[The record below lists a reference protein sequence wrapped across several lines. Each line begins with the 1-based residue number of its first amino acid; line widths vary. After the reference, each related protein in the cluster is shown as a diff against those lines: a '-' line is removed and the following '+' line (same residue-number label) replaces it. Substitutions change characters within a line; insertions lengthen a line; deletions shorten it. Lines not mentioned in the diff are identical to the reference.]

1 MYYKMRKKLKLG
13 DIVRVNFIGSTYVC
27 EITEVVD
34 KTTYKARN
42 MKTGVIIPNLRW
54 KAHKDK
60 KSVWFIEAL
69 VPGKTTAKSTKSI
82 DTRKQTTKKSELD
95 KAIKKQKDFI
105 KGNIKK

>member
-27 EITEVVD
+27 EI
-34 KTTYKARN
+34 
-42 MKTGVIIPNLRW
+42 TGVIIPNLRW

-69 VPGKTTAKSTKSI
+69 VPGKTTVKSTRSI

-95 KAIKKQKDFI
+95 QAIRKQKDFI
-105 KGNIKK
+105 KGNVKK

>member
-60 KSVWFIEAL
+60 KSV
-69 VPGKTTAKSTKSI
+69 KSTKSI

-95 KAIKKQKDFI
+95 QAIKKQKDFI

>member
-1 MYYKMRKKLKLG
+1 MRKKLKIGNL
-13 DIVRVNFIGSTYVC
+13 VRVNFIGSNYIC
-27 EITEVVD
+27 EVIEVVD

-54 KAHKDK
+54 KAHMDK

-69 VPGKTTAKSTKSI
+69 VPGKASAKSTKSI
-82 DTRKQTTKKSELD
+82 DTRKKTTNKSELD
-95 KAIKKQKDFI
+95 QAIKKQKDFI

>member
-1 MYYKMRKKLKLG
+1 MRKKLKLG

-34 KTTYKARN
+34 KTTYKSRN

-60 KSVWFIEAL
+60 NRYGLSKLWYLVKLPQSQQEA
-69 VPGKTTAKSTKSI
+69 
-82 DTRKQTTKKSELD
+82 
-95 KAIKKQKDFI
+95 
-105 KGNIKK
+105 

>member
-54 KAHKDK
+54 KVHKDK

-69 VPGKTTAKSTKSI
+69 VPGKTTAKSTRSI

-95 KAIKKQKDFI
+95 QAIKKQKDFI